1 MGIITIHGK
10 SCRPFYF
17 NSPPPD
23 MVDIPKTG
31 INNNSLG
38 LAPRK
43 THAFC
48 TLIFFFF
55 LGFCP
60 EVCPDERGGLP
71 LAS

>member
-1 MGIITIHGK
+1 MGK
-10 SCRPFYF
+10 VADPSELFF

-55 LGFCP
+55 FDFAPKFVPTSGGGYPLLGTTTK
-60 EVCPDERGGLP
+60 
-71 LAS
+71 